1 MAITNQQQA
10 TIHEHLNKQI
20 ATWSVLYIKLHNYHW
35 YVKGTQFF
43 TLHAKF
49 QELYEEAALHVDEI
63 AERLLAI
70 KGAPLATMR
79 EYIAHAIVQEASG
92 SESATE
98 MVAQLVEDF
107 TVVIHALKEA
117 MEAAQEAKDETT
129 ADMLLAVHTSLE
141 KHVWMLNAFNS

>member
-107 TVVIHALKEA
+107 TVIIHALKEA

>member
-10 TIHEHLNKQI
+10 NIHEHLNKQI

-107 TVVIHALKEA
+107 TVIIHALKEA